1 MRASLSQA
9 PVTGQEP
16 LITAP
21 GAYSDIDAADYHRNP
36 NLLPAP
42 SVSSSGLKTLLAKS
56 PAHYWYDSVLNPDRP
71 PEPDKTHFNVGK
83 AAHDMLLLSDR
94 WPECYHILPEGYTAP
109 SIRTKNFSEDQLTA
123 LAAKDAGKVLI
134 RWDDA
139 GLIRGMASS
148 LRANPLASAALS
160 NGESEVTICWQDKE
174 TGIWLRAR
182 PDFLPHKRR
191 IIPDLKTAADASPK
205 GFQRTIANFGYAQAA
220 ALYLDGIEAVFGD
233 KPTNWI
239 HVVMEK
245 EPPHVVALY
254 ELPQED
260 IGRGRWLN
268 RRAIRIFADCLS
280 SGKWCGYA
288 DEPVMLGLPGWERRV
303 IDEAITPE
311 GVAWGDMP
319 AAA

>member
-1 MRASLSQA
+1 VSK
-9 PVTGQEP
+9 P

-21 GAYSDIDAADYHRNP
+21 GAYSNIDNADYHRNP

-42 SVSSSGLKTLLAKS
+42 SISATGLKTLLAKS
-56 PAHYWYDSVLNPDRP
+56 PAHFWYDSPLNPNRP
-71 PEPDKTHFNVGK
+71 AEADKPHFSIGK
-83 AAHDMLLLSDR
+83 AAHDMLLLSER
-94 WPECYHILPEGYTAP
+94 WPECYYVLQEDFNANA
-109 SIRTKNFSEDQLTA
+109 TKAQKDWR
-123 LAAKDAGKVLI
+123 AARDEARDAGKVIL
-134 RWDDA
+134 RHEDA
-139 GLIRGMASS
+139 AVVQAMCAALK
-148 LRANPLASAALS
+148 ANKLATAALS
-160 NGESEVTICWQDKE
+160 NGESEVTLAWQDKE
-174 TGIWLRAR
+174 TGVWLRAR

-254 ELPQED
+254 ELPSED

-280 SGKWCGYA
+280 TGNWPGYA
-288 DEPVMLGLPGWERRV
+288 DEPVMLGLPGWERKV
-303 IDEAITPE
+303 IDEGLTPE
-311 GVAWGDMP
+311 RAAWGE
-319 AAA
+319 AA